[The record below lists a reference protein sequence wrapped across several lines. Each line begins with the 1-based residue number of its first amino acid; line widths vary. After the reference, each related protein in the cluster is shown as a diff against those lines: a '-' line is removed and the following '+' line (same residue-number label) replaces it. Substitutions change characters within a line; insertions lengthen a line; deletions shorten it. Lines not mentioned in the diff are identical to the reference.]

1 MPQFPHLP
9 CRDVEGICR
18 LSGAAQSPT
27 GLGILC
33 VQVQESHCGARE
45 GQEGSKATPES
56 QAGRQQICAG
66 LTLGGAFM
74 FPVT

>member
-1 MPQFPHLP
+1 M
-9 CRDVEGICR
+9 
-18 LSGAAQSPT
+18 
-27 GLGILC
+27 
-33 VQVQESHCGARE
+33 QVQESHCGARE

-66 LTLGGAFM
+66 LMLGGAFM